1 MKYNQLSSVE
11 QFLTNVDGALLK
23 EDLKT
28 TVQYSPQ
35 NIPPWNVVQIDAEN
49 QNLLNSMSGTAN
61 VYALL
66 TAPKDSDEFSL
77 RYIGKT

>member
-35 NIPPWNVVQIDAEN
+35 NIAPWNVVQIDAEN

-61 VYALL
+61 VYALF